1 MSGGNRHPERRP
13 GAPIQHR
20 FSAKCSTGKLCRRGF
35 HFIATERDRVAGC
48 KCRRCH
54 NELVRIRRAGL
65 DPRDFVTQEFL
76 GARQL
81 VNALNAPL
89 SRAINTGV
97 SPATNSTTQS
107 TGSTR
112 SSTTGSTGSKD
123 SSTTRS
129 RRSLVT
135 RQARK
140 IFKSEKYTAA
150 FDLLILSAAPTS
162 LRLPRTELF
171 QGVFLEASDT
181 MQMLIVSPALM
192 LHGVNVGFV
201 DIEKVKKRVRRILSK
216 IGLRFEDF
224 RLQVCEVRKDI
235 FGVRCDDYHAAFAD
249 YCPPGFTVG
258 GWKFK
263 TSIYFNGEGET
274 IVPYDKGIEARRDGF
289 DFGRVLRLDFR
300 SSLVAGETLDDALLN
315 RLLAR
320 LHSLVPEMIE
330 KIAQGT
336 V

>member
-1 MSGGNRHPERRP
+1 M
-13 GAPIQHR
+13 
-20 FSAKCSTGKLCRRGF
+20 
-35 HFIATERDRVAGC
+35 
-48 KCRRCH
+48 
-54 NELVRIRRAGL
+54 
-65 DPRDFVTQEFL
+65 
-76 GARQL
+76 
-81 VNALNAPL
+81 
-89 SRAINTGV
+89 
-97 SPATNSTTQS
+97 
-107 TGSTR
+107 
-112 SSTTGSTGSKD
+112 
-123 SSTTRS
+123 
-129 RRSLVT
+129 T

-140 IFKSEKYTAA
+140 IFKGEKYTAA

-249 YCPPGFTVG
+249 YCLPGFTVG

-274 IVPYDKGIEARRDGF
+274 IVRMTRASKHGATVSTLGVCF
-289 DFGRVLRLDFR
+289 ASTSVLR
-300 SSLVAGETLDDALLN
+300 SLPVKLSTTP
-315 RLLAR
+315 
-320 LHSLVPEMIE
+320 S
-330 KIAQGT
+330 
-336 V
+336 